1 MAAAGERGCVRT
13 NKVHARASKNEG
25 AAERLAVAAPGR
37 ADIVPLRRN
46 TIGTQIR
53 SVLRREII
61 AGHLPPRTMLSE
73 QELSARFGVSRTP
86 IREALIKLSEE
97 NLVEI
102 YPQYGSFVA
111 PITLR
116 DVFDSQFTRE
126 ALECAAVE
134 KAAGKI
140 DDIQGKQLKRI
151 LDRQRALLRRGEQED
166 FFRADEDMHALIM
179 TVAGH
184 GSAWQ
189 YVENAKA
196 QMDRVRYLAMSI
208 PRKRSLVFEE
218 HLAIAN
224 SLLARDKAGAVEAM
238 RAHLRGIF
246 RSIEILTAEKDNYF
260 TDEAAGKAPSR
271 TALGKPGASRR
282 QPRTSTKSK

>member
-1 MAAAGERGCVRT
+1 MTRAKRGEAAAPRLT
-13 NKVHARASKNEG
+13 APLASRPD
-25 AAERLAVAAPGR
+25 ALP
-37 ADIVPLRRN
+37 IRRN

-53 SVLRREII
+53 SVLRSEII
-61 AGHLPPRTMLSE
+61 AGRLPPRTMLSE
-73 QELSARFGVSRTP
+73 QDLSVRFGVSRTP

-116 DVFDSQFTRE
+116 DVFDSQFARE

-134 KAAGKI
+134 KAADMI
-140 DDIQGKQLKRI
+140 DDIQSKQLRRV
-151 LDRQRALLRRGEQED
+151 LDRQRALLRRDEQDD
-166 FFRADEDMHALIM
+166 FFRADEDMHAMIM
-179 TVAGH
+179 TIAGH
-184 GSAWQ
+184 GTAWH

-218 HLAIAN
+218 HLAIVDN
-224 SLLARDKAGAVEAM
+224 LVARNKAGAVEAM
-238 RAHLRGIF
+238 RVHLRGIF
-246 RSIEILTAEKDNYF
+246 RSIEILTAEKHNYF
-260 TDEAAGKAPSR
+260 TAEAAGKAPSR
-271 TALGKPGASRR
+271 TLPGHQSGRR
-282 QPRTSTKSK
+282 RSRTSNKAKVK

>member
-1 MAAAGERGCVRT
+1 MKMDR
-13 NKVHARASKNEG
+13 VHARASKSET
-25 AAERLAVAAPGR
+25 ASERLNAALPTH
-37 ADIVPLRRN
+37 ANAVPLRRN
-46 TIGTQIR
+46 TIGAQIR
-53 SVLRREII
+53 SFLRRDII
-61 AGHLPPRTMLSE
+61 AGRLPPRTMLSE

-116 DVFDSQFTRE
+116 DVFDSQFARE
-126 ALECAAVE
+126 ALECAGVEKAVE
-134 KAAGKI
+134 KI
-140 DDIQGKQLKRI
+140 DDLQGEQLRRV
-151 LDRQRALLRRGEQED
+151 LDRQRALLRRGEQEE

-179 TVAGH
+179 TIAGH
-184 GSAWQ
+184 STAWH

-218 HLAIAN
+218 HLAVADN
-224 SLLARDKAGAVEAM
+224 LLARNKTGAVEAM

-246 RSIEILTAEKDNYF
+246 RSIEILTAEKNNYF
-260 TDEAAGKAPSR
+260 ADEAAGKAPSR
-271 TALGKPGASRR
+271 TPLGHAPRASRR
-282 QPRTSTKSK
+282 RSRNSAKAKVK

>member
-1 MAAAGERGCVRT
+1 MSRSE
-13 NKVHARASKNEG
+13 
-25 AAERLAVAAPGR
+25 GR
-37 ADIVPLRRN
+37 AALAEQGPNWPASGIGANVIPLRRN

-61 AGHLPPRTMLSE
+61 GGQLPPRTMLSE
-73 QELSARFGVSRTP
+73 QELSGRFGVSRTP

-116 DVFDSQFTRE
+116 DVFDSQFARE
-126 ALECAAVE
+126 ALECAAIEKAVE
-134 KAAGKI
+134 KIG
-140 DDIQGKQLKRI
+140 DEQTKQLKRV
-151 LDRQRALLRRGEQED
+151 LERQRALLRRDEQED

-179 TVAGH
+179 TIAGH
-184 GSAWQ
+184 GTAWH

-208 PRKRSLVFEE
+208 PRKRSLVYDE
-218 HLAIAN
+218 HVAIADN
-224 SLLARDKAGAVEAM
+224 LIAKNKTGAVEAM
-238 RAHLRGIF
+238 RTHLRGIF
-246 RSIEILTAEKDNYF
+246 RSIEILTAEKNNYF
-260 TDEAAGKAPSR
+260 TDEAVGKAPSR
-271 TALGKPGASRR
+271 SAPGEAGPSRR
-282 QPRTSTKSK
+282 RSRNSKKSK